1 MKSLKEIVG
10 IAFFSALV
18 GSIVALPVALLLNGT
33 PLVDSLKGAGVG
45 ALIGLAA
52 HFSFTFFYRHL
63 SENRNFGLLLI
74 AAVIGLGTSAGAYVL
89 GVRQASHFVLLI
101 ALAEATGLTMAA
113 LGYRRY
119 MRLNEK
125 LKSIQEKLS

>member
-10 IAFFSALV
+10 IAFFSAVV
-18 GSIVALPVALLLNGT
+18 GCLVALPVALLLNRM

-52 HFSFTFFYRHL
+52 HFSFTFFYRNL
-63 SENRNFGLLLI
+63 SESRNLGLLLI
-74 AAVIGLGTSAGAYVL
+74 AAVIGLGTFAGAYFL
-89 GVRQASHFVLLI
+89 GVRQAPYFVLLI

-113 LGYRRY
+113 LGYWRY

-125 LKSIQEKLS
+125 LKNIQEQL